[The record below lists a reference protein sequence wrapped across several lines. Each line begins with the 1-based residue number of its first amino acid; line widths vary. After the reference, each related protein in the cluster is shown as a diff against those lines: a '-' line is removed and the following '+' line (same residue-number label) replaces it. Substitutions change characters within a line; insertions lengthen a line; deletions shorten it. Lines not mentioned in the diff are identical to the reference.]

1 MSHIAQKTALWFSS
15 QWRYK
20 SASRSISKIG
30 IVKVFYTECPGS
42 TEAACRQ
49 LRLWSDFTDGMLIWD
64 FACRIWQT
72 TWFFV
77 TWLEHQDQTF
87 IHFTVCCML
96 PCRHWAPNQTYGRI
110 LNTETL
116 PQLLRHNLNMIKMW
130 KLYNTP
136 NISQDY
142 GRILNKEALPQFLR
156 HNQIMT
162 KMWKLGNTPN
172 TSQAPHALSTS
183 FDQPRMTRV
192 SVGCP
197 HHMVHFCEKMLIY
210 WEQDS

>member
-1 MSHIAQKTALWFSS
+1 MSRVHRSCMQTVKALIRLHRWH
-15 QWRYK
+15 
-20 SASRSISKIG
+20 AD
-30 IVKVFYTECPGS
+30 
-42 TEAACRQ
+42 
-49 LRLWSDFTDGMLIWD
+49 LRLCLQNMTNNMIFCDM
-64 FACRIWQT
+64 
-72 TWFFV
+72 TW
-77 TWLEHQDQTF
+77 TPRSTF